1 MEFASTLMR
10 LPSSSPEGSVAGARI
25 ANSKTLKVQVSSFL
39 LRSERPRKPWV
50 EPSVSNR
57 QVWDTAGQERFRSV
71 TRNYYRG
78 SSGCIIVYDI
88 TSSVNPRSTNDAACF

>member
-39 LRSERPRKPWV
+39 LRSEWPWKPWV
-50 EPSVSNR
+50 KHPSSIAR
-57 QVWDTAGQERFRSV
+57 CGTLPDRRDSV
-71 TRNYYRG
+71 Q
-78 SSGCIIVYDI
+78 
-88 TSSVNPRSTNDAACF
+88 